1 MIKMKNIVIDQY
13 KAGVSISEI
22 AKTLGI
28 TTRYVY
34 KIISKECSSS
44 SSSLTESSY
53 IEAIKYGF
61 KSKTELADHF
71 KVSRMK
77 LQRFETKT
85 GIIQKIA
92 RYLHIQGKTEK
103 EITSILK
110 TKSPRLLIN
119 EAGTLPTIAG
129 IKSDLKTVLEVLKE
143 YAKID
148 DDAQS
153 QFYKIKRIYEKL

>member
-34 KIISKECSSS
+34 KIISKEYN
-44 SSSLTESSY
+44 SSLTESSY
-53 IEAIKYGF
+53 IKAIKYGF

-110 TKSPRLLIN
+110 TKSSRLLIN

>member
-13 KAGVSISEI
+13 KAGISISEI

-34 KIISKECSSS
+34 KIISKKY

-110 TKSPRLLIN
+110 TKSSRLLIN

>member
-34 KIISKECSSS
+34 KIISKGYR
-44 SSSLTESSY
+44 SSLTESSY

-110 TKSPRLLIN
+110 TKSSRLLIN

-143 YAKID
+143 YTKID